1 MISERVRDLSSMH
14 MDKSCPCRS
23 EANTSGPSINRSEGG
38 EEVQDTPMNDQEA
51 EEEEE
56 EDDEE
61 EEMPRVRYHQ
71 A

>member
-1 MISERVRDLSSMH
+1 MFADHICL
-14 MDKSCPCRS
+14 CRS

-38 EEVQDTPMNDQEA
+38 EEVQDTPMDEREED
-51 EEEEE
+51 EEEED
-56 EDDEE
+56 DDEE